1 MLELLWQSSHYAW
14 FCYWRLIVL
23 QVQEWVAQNGGF
35 NSVAQL
41 SEIGMSQKQV
51 DNFLKRNVVVELTQ
65 ITA

>member
-1 MLELLWQSSHYAW
+1 MVELLWQSSHYA
-14 FCYWRLIVL
+14 CYRYWRLIVL

-41 SEIGMSQKQV
+41 IEIGMSQKQV

>member
-1 MLELLWQSSHYAW
+1 MIKLSRARQPHSLVGVPWLAGNTK
-14 FCYWRLIVL
+14 
-23 QVQEWVAQNGGF
+23 NGGF